1 MSPFKSLARTT
12 SLIGLSACLF
22 SSHLSALSILESESI
37 NREIVGAKTSVV
49 PTVVCAII
57 SKSAAAG
64 RLETCKF
71 AVESVAK
78 YKPTTLSMVISA
90 VLRENPEATESVVTA
105 ALSVA
110 PEMTKTIVSA
120 AMFATGEEQL
130 IVKTAEKIV
139 PSLVPAVRSS
149 IVSAKSARALS
160 ADKRRPNA
168 PVVVVNNPSANKP
181 VVVKAYASR
190 DPNRP

>member
-1 MSPFKSLARTT
+1 MKISKTFARIP
-12 SLIGLSACLF
+12 LIIGLAGIL
-22 SSHLSALSILESESI
+22 SSSQVAALSIIESESI
-37 NREIVGAKTSVV
+37 NQQIVGAKSAVV

-57 SKSAAAG
+57 SKSIATA
-64 RLETCKF
+64 RFETCKF

-90 VLRENPEATESVVTA
+90 VLRENPESTESVVTA

-130 IVKTAEKIV
+130 IVKTAEAVV
-139 PSLVPAVRSS
+139 PNLTSVIRSS
-149 IVSAKSARALS
+149 IVSAKSARAL
-160 ADKRRPNA
+160 AVDKRKPNTPVKVVITANAVRPT
-168 PVVVVNNPSANKP
+168 
-181 VVVKAYASR
+181 VVKAYASR